1 LFIRNSALNLIIQ
14 IKIIRHSSRSINSI
28 IFTRSIPCRVI
39 CIFPIVPGSI
49 QSVCNFNIPTLI
61 SCSNYITTSCCLYS
75 ILGFSTY
82 FSAFLYSKQF
92 IVNSLI
98 IHLIKHCSVFCIF
111 ISSSCLLFRH

>member
-1 LFIRNSALNLIIQ
+1 MY
-14 IKIIRHSSRSINSI
+14 
-28 IFTRSIPCRVI
+28 P
-39 CIFPIVPGSI
+39 
-49 QSVCNFNIPTLI
+49 
-61 SCSNYITTSCCLYS
+61 